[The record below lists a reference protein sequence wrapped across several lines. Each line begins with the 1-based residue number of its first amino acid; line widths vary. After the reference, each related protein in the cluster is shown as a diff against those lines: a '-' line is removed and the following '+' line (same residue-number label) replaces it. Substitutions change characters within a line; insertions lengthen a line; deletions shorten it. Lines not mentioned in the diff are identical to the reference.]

1 VRAGSELCG
10 RALALLGVTACPPA
24 TASPGAVRPLT
35 GVMAAQ
41 QQVDLVSP
49 PRDGAPGRGR
59 MAVRSRRRADP
70 DHGRLGPAAPATA
83 WAVRPA
89 ICGAMAGDRVGALRP
104 AAPGPGGVVTSA
116 ELPGH
121 TPQCPPLAWLPVLSS
136 TQAATHLP
144 GLNAVHRR
152 LQLGPRRVGTCRI
165 ASMVAPDTGRSWAA
179 RDVTPVGAQGPR
191 WMRQRLHIRH
201 AWGLPVVGAPHRP
214 TWLRRGWSGGQ
225 GSRPARWIPSQL

>member
-1 VRAGSELCG
+1 
-10 RALALLGVTACPPA
+10 
-24 TASPGAVRPLT
+24 
-35 GVMAAQ
+35 MAAQ

-89 ICGAMAGDRVGALRP
+89 IGGAMAGDRVGALRP

-121 TPQCPPLAWLPVLSS
+121 APHGPPLAWLPVLSS

-179 RDVTPVGAQGPR
+179 PDVTPVGVQGPR
-191 WMRQRLHIRH
+191 RSHRWSHVRL
-201 AWGLPVVGAPHRP
+201 AEGLPAVAAPRRP
-214 TWLRRGWSGGQ
+214 TWPRCDWQAGW
-225 GSRPARWIPSQL
+225 GSRPACWIASQL